1 MRNVLAVVFLVLIY
15 SGLHTQLAVVS
26 GGHMVIPFALCAAG
40 AIGVMTLF
48 PGRFSLAV
56 LRWFVLL
63 VGLLVVMAI
72 ITSMRAGNLTQRL
85 VSAGDLVY
93 SLMLGYCVFV
103 AISALGIRWCSRIFL
118 AAALLLI
125 LGSVLEVYGGLRP
138 VSDAFRNATQ
148 EWHSEYS
155 GVYGGVNGDIRDQML
170 YGSIRPKFF
179 ALEPSILGISAG
191 TAILYWFMSS
201 GKFSSRRIL
210 GAAFLATAAF
220 LIIRSPTI
228 VLCFLMACEFYV
240 ADLYKGSRSSR
251 ANRTLMSIVILVA
264 IALLPFVSTVFAQYT
279 HGGSFLSRE
288 VIPAVMAAAVLRTY
302 PLFGTGLGGYE
313 QWGQFAFSAINS
325 KWGIVGYRQLLST
338 LIAGGPYAAR
348 FLVSNGL
355 WEFWI
360 ECGILGGAAVLFCL
374 MRILRG
380 LRVPDPLFVICISAV
395 GFTAIGGVSS
405 PVEWIPLLS
414 LAALY
419 KKHRSPHDDC
429 IDDWESSGLAKDDRA
444 RVYEGQILTS

>member
-1 MRNVLAVVFLVLIY
+1 MRNPLAVVFLVLIY
-15 SGLHTQLAVVS
+15 CGLHTQLAVVS

-40 AIGVMTLF
+40 GIGVMALF
-48 PGRFSLAV
+48 PGRFSLAI

-63 VGLLVVMAI
+63 MGLLIVMAI
-72 ITSMRAGNLTQRL
+72 VTAMRAGNLTQRL

-103 AISALGIRWCSRIFL
+103 AISVLGIRWCSRMFL
-118 AAALLLI
+118 AASLLLI
-125 LGSVLEVYGGLRP
+125 LGPLLEVHGGLRP

-155 GVYGGVNGDIRDQML
+155 GVYGGVNGDIRDEML

-201 GKFSSRRIL
+201 GKLTSRRIM
-210 GAAFLATAAF
+210 GAAFLAMAAF

-240 ADLYKGSRSSR
+240 AELFKGGSSR
-251 ANRTLMSIVILVA
+251 ASRTLMGIVVLVA
-264 IALLPFVSTVFAQYT
+264 IALLPFISTVFAQYT
-279 HGGSFLSRE
+279 RGGSFLSRE
-288 VIPAVMAAAVLRTY
+288 IIPAVMAVAVLRIY

-380 LRVPDPLFVICISAV
+380 LRVPDPLFVICISAI

-405 PVEWIPLLS
+405 PVEWIPLFS

-419 KKHRSPHDDC
+419 KKHCSPHDCC
-429 IDDWESSGLAKDDRA
+429 IGDWESTDLAKDDRTEF
-444 RVYEGQILTS
+444 YEGQILRS